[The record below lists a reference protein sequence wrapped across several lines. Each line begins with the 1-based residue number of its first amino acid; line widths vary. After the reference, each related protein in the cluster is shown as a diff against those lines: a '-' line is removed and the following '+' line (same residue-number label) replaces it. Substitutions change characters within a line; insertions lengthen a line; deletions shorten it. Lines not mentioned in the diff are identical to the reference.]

1 MSNENHLIQNFVLNN
16 DTVDLAIEQ
25 GKTWNK
31 LVLRYPANL
40 TTGLFKGQIRKNYYQ
55 DAGELLGE
63 FEFETPIYDLGT
75 GKTLI
80 KPFLTAET
88 TENIP
93 YTKFQG
99 IGSASIKNCWVYD
112 IEHHNSNIV
121 TPITRGFVQ
130 VIPEVTRE

>member
-1 MSNENHLIQNFVLNN
+1 MLNENHLIQNFLLDN

-25 GKTWNK
+25 GKTYNK
-31 LVLRYPANL
+31 LVLKYPANL
-40 TTGLFKGQIRKNYYQ
+40 TVGIFKGQIRKTYYQ
-55 DAGELLGE
+55 DNGELLGE
-63 FEFETPIYDLGT
+63 FEFETPIYEDT
-75 GKTLI
+75 KTII

-99 IGSASIKNCWVYD
+99 IGSVSIKNCWVYD
-112 IEHHNSNIV
+112 IEHHHNLKV

-130 VIPEVTRE
+130 VIPEVTRS